1 MASPTSTGFRGMSG
15 EGGSTPAEVHPVLE
29 VPLNPLGCGMFC
41 QVALTERDE
50 LSRLLQRG
58 LLPPQLPEIEG
69 VDLAARYLPMGAGTG
84 GDFYD
89 VFPLENG
96 SWGIM
101 LGDVCGKGAAAA
113 STAALARYTIRVAAL
128 TEREPAPALELL
140 NQALLTVEP
149 DVECR
154 FCTAIFA
161 HLDVCGPVASLRA
174 AVAGHPPILVLRS
187 DGTLEAHGPTGP
199 LLGVLD
205 PVVIDEQVIDLWPGD
220 ACVVYTDGATDV
232 RHDRDTFGDARLA
245 EVVSSCR
252 SMSAEAIASQV
263 ERAVVS
269 FQRGDMRDDLALVVL
284 AVPPQDLR

>member
-1 MASPTSTGFRGMSG
+1 MLDDPVNSL
-15 EGGSTPAEVHPVLE
+15 GG
-29 VPLNPLGCGMFC
+29 GMFC
-41 QVALTERDE
+41 QPALTERDE
-50 LSRLLQRG
+50 LLRLLQRG
-58 LLPPQLPEIEG
+58 LLPPQLPQIGG

-89 VFPLENG
+89 VFPLQNG
-96 SWGIM
+96 SWEIM

-140 NQALLTVEP
+140 NHALLTVDP

-161 HLDVCGPVASLRA
+161 HLDLCGPVASLRA

-205 PVVIDEQVIDLWPGD
+205 PVVIDEQVIHLWPGE
-220 ACVVYTDGATDV
+220 ACVLGG
-232 RHDRDTFGDARLA
+232 FNW
-245 EVVSSCR
+245 SSQHR
-252 SMSAEAIASQV
+252 S
-263 ERAVVS
+263 
-269 FQRGDMRDDLALVVL
+269 QRG
-284 AVPPQDLR
+284 LR